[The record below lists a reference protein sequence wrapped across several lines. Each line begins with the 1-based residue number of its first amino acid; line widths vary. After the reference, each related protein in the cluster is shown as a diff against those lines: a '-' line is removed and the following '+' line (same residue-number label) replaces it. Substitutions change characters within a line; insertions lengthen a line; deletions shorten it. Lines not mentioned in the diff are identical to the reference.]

1 MRLVVCQLLHLL
13 YLANRTISK
22 CADCLVG
29 QIYIK
34 IFQERI
40 NLLRLPWFTHKYFPD
55 INRSNIFLDQSPKAI
70 ELKAKINKWDIIK
83 LTRFCTAK
91 ETISKTKRQ
100 PMELEK
106 IFTNS
111 VNNKSLI
118 SKIYKQLMQLNIKK
132 INNSIKNRPKI

>member
-1 MRLVVCQLLHLL
+1 MGSTLVDISCSKIL
-13 YLANRTISK
+13 Y
-22 CADCLVG
+22 D
-29 QIYIK
+29 
-34 IFQERI
+34 
-40 NLLRLPWFTHKYFPD
+40 
-55 INRSNIFLDQSPKAI
+55 SPPRVI
-70 ELKAKINKWDIIK
+70 EMKAKINKWDIIK